1 VLCSGPGNAGR
12 RPLALRLALVCLLAI
27 VSNSLVQ
34 AQSAVRLQ
42 GLYHDRWTVRE
53 QAPSNIKCLAQAQDG
68 YLWLGTDHGLFRF
81 NGVSFDAYRPKE
93 GGDSPSQEI
102 TAVSAGSHGGLW
114 IGYESGEIS
123 FLEHDHLI
131 NYGKEGRAGGSV
143 WGFALNADGQVWAA
157 TEYGLVQL
165 VNQTWR
171 DEGLRSH
178 PLKSYPN
185 NLFFDTRGT
194 LWASTS
200 QGLLALRS
208 GQSKFVVADPH
219 PFHNAGFAETSDG
232 SVWMATTRGEVRA
245 ISSPKGTYIV
255 RGPAMSY
262 RSTGLLSDEGGG
274 LLVLT
279 VGEGIAQR
287 QLNRGSLTDL
297 GSALPSFTER
307 DSLTGN
313 FVIGSI
319 RDREGS
325 IWVVTTKGLDR
336 FRAAAFTPLPLPP
349 EATYIAIAFDASGAL
364 MVGTDR
370 LLRFAGDK
378 ATVISGAPHNVECA
392 YRDPHGV
399 LWLGNPS
406 GLWRLS
412 GSQVVSV
419 PLPPSVQMSPTSIQA
434 ITQDRLDVLWVSFV
448 GAGVF
453 RLDKGEWSRPA
464 KVENLPPASAI
475 VELTQPDGRMWFG
488 YSANRIGM
496 LANGEGRMLTDADGI
511 DVGNVSLITD
521 IAGQLW
527 IGGKFGLEYLRNGRF
542 WNLKVVDPDLM
553 RGISGLV
560 EGKNGDLWIN
570 TISGVHRL
578 AHSDIEIAFAHAE
591 HSVHSENFGYLDG
604 IVGTPEEIRPL
615 PTALRAAD
623 GRLYFAAR
631 GGVSWLDPRDIH
643 LNALPPPTWIKSA
656 LVDGIFYDAPED
668 ITLRANARNVVIDY
682 TANSLLIPQR
692 VRFRHMLVGLD
703 TQWQDAGTQR
713 EAFYSRLPPGNYT
726 FRVVGSN
733 NDGVWNNE
741 GASLTFRIPPSFVQS
756 LTFKLI
762 CAAIITGLLWSA
774 YLVRVHQLTERIRSR
789 LLDRMTERERIAR
802 DLHDT
807 FLQGVQGVLLS
818 VHTATRML
826 HGNEDSR
833 EMLEEALVQSD
844 KVMLEGRDMVM
855 QLRGHAVET
864 SGLPDAIA
872 AVGNTFAKGSTATFS
887 FVLVGVSRDV
897 HSIVRDDIYRIGREA
912 VANAFNH
919 ASAHKVEVELTYSPS
934 EFRLRVRDD
943 GTGIDPSVLKAGG
956 RTGHWGMPGMRERA
970 EKIGGRL
977 ELWSRANAGTEV
989 DLRIPSEVA
998 YALPSKRPRFR
1009 WLDTVLRKKRAH
1021 DE

>member
-1 VLCSGPGNAGR
+1 M
-12 RPLALRLALVCLLAI
+12 
-27 VSNSLVQ
+27 
-34 AQSAVRLQ
+34 LQ

-81 NGVSFDAYRPKE
+81 DGVSFDAYRPKD
-93 GGDSPSQEI
+93 GGDFPSQEI

-143 WGFALNADGQVWAA
+143 QAFALNADGQVWAA
-157 TEYGLVQL
+157 TEYGLIQFL
-165 VNQTWR
+165 NPTWR
-171 DEGLRSH
+171 DEGPRSQ
-178 PLKSYPN
+178 LQKSYPN
-185 NLFFDTRGT
+185 SLFFDTRGT
-194 LWASTS
+194 LWASTDE
-200 QGLLALRS
+200 GLLDLRS
-208 GQSKFVVADPH
+208 GQSQFAVADPQ
-219 PFHNAGFAETSDG
+219 PFHNVGFAETSDG
-232 SVWMATTRGEVRA
+232 SVWMATTRGRLRA
-245 ISSPKGTYIV
+245 ISNPDGAYIA
-255 RGPAMSY
+255 RSPAMSY
-262 RSTGLLSDEGGG
+262 RSTGLLADDNGG
-274 LLVLT
+274 LLVMT

-287 QLNRGSLTDL
+287 KLKRGSLTGL
-297 GSALPSFTER
+297 GSARPSFTER
-307 DSLTGN
+307 EGLTGD

-325 IWVVTTKGLDR
+325 VWVVTTKGLDR

-349 EATYIAIAFDASGAL
+349 EATYIAIALDTSGAL
-364 MVGTDR
+364 MVGTDQF
-370 LLRFAGDK
+370 LRFVGDK
-378 ATVISGAPHNVECA
+378 ATVLPAAPANVECA
-392 YRDPHGV
+392 YRDPHGI
-399 LWLGNPS
+399 LWLGSPS

-412 GSQVVSV
+412 RSEVVSV
-419 PLPPSVQMSPTSIQA
+419 PLPPSVQRSPTSVQA
-434 ITQDRLDVLWVSFV
+434 ITQDRSDVLWVSFV

-453 RLDKGEWSRPA
+453 RLDKGEWSRPG
-464 KVENLPPASAI
+464 KIENLPPTSAI
-475 VELTQPDGRMWFG
+475 VELTQPDGLMWFG
-488 YSANRIGM
+488 YTANRIGM
-496 LANGEGRMLTDADGI
+496 LANGEGKVLTAADGI
-511 DVGNVSLITD
+511 DVGNVSLITE

-527 IGGKFGLEYLRNGRF
+527 IGGKFGLQYLRNGRF
-542 WNLKVVDPDLM
+542 QDLKVADPNSM
-553 RGISGLV
+553 RGVSGLV

-578 AHSDIEIAFAHAE
+578 AGSDIGLALAHAE
-591 HSVHSENFGYLDG
+591 YSVHSDNFGYLDS
-604 IVGTPEEIRPL
+604 IVGTPEELRPL
-615 PTALRAAD
+615 PTALRAPD
-623 GRLYFAAR
+623 GRLYFATR
-631 GGVSWLDPRDIH
+631 GGVSWLNPRDIH
-643 LNALPPPTWIKSA
+643 LNPLPPPTWIKSA
-656 LVDGIFYDAPED
+656 LVDGIFYDAPRD

-682 TANSLLIPQR
+682 TANSLLIPKR
-692 VRFRHMLVGLD
+692 VHFRHMLEGLD

-713 EAFYSRLPPGNYT
+713 EAIYSRLPPGKYT
-726 FRVVGSN
+726 FRVIGSN

-741 GASLTFRIPPSFVQS
+741 GASFSFRIPPSFVQS
-756 LTFKLI
+756 LTFKLN

-774 YLVRVHQLTERIRSR
+774 YLVRVHQLTERIRGR

-826 HGNEDSR
+826 QGNEGSR
-833 EMLEEALVQSD
+833 EMLEGALIQSD

-864 SGLPDAIA
+864 SGLPDTIA

-887 FVLVGVSRDV
+887 LILVGVSRDV

-919 ASAHKVEVELTYSPS
+919 ASAQEVEVELTYSSS
-934 EFRLRVRDD
+934 EFRLRVRDN

-977 ELWSRANAGTEV
+977 ELWSKANAGTEV
-989 DLRIPSEVA
+989 DLRIPADVA
-998 YALPSKRPRFR
+998 YASPVERPRFR
-1009 WLDTVLRKKRAH
+1009 WLDAVLRKTRTH